1 MQFKIPHKRNLLC
14 AAISLSLLPVAGAS
28 LAQDEATVEE
38 VIVTGSYIRR
48 SEGFTQASAVTQ
60 LTAEDLE
67 AEGTMNIGEVVQNM
81 TFVNGGAS
89 AITNTIQGTDSR
101 STSIDLRGLGA
112 SSTLTLMDGKR
123 LVNENVNAL
132 IPTIAIQRIDIVA
145 DGAAALYG
153 NEAVAG
159 VVNFVPYRTYDG
171 FRVES
176 YAEGDSRGDY
186 DEHAVQMLWGG
197 DIGDI
202 DVVLAAQFRQNSRLG
217 WDERPIISQSGLT
230 WSSSAPGNWRLP
242 HRGEDGQYT
251 GADPNDDFTNTI
263 DPNCAAE
270 REGFEVDQVSSAF
283 GFQDPG
289 GTSCKF
295 DYGDNRSYREPTETN
310 QYFANATWDYSDDLT
325 LSAQGFWTRLA
336 ERTYESTTNPGG
348 DIRLKS
354 LPTVRGELPGNP
366 FRAVNA
372 AGQPLYAVD
381 YNLDGLPDRDPN
393 MDVNGDGLPDPILT
407 GNGGLDPWVP
417 LYEDVRI
424 TGLRPINKTNTLP
437 RGLSPDYDNMRDLV
451 DHIGRWNVQADFN
464 VPFLEGWEGM
474 AAYTKN
480 YREYYIQRNQR
491 NSYSAIVQGLNC
503 DIVNDRDACYNPF
516 FVTDPANLTSRNVL
530 EAILARQPSYI
541 EQHLSTID
549 IIFNG
554 EIPLFGFELPGG
566 PIAAAVGY
574 QLRDFEYTDTPA
586 SVDQAGDA
594 WRSDGTPTAIAY
606 GSREIDAWFVELA
619 VPVFDNLELELAVRR
634 ETFST
639 GQESTDPK
647 YGITYAPTDWLTLRA
662 TQGDAFIAPTLPQL
676 LTPQACTGLETIT
689 DRFGPFD
696 AFTTECGGGNP
707 DLKNE
712 SSRSR
717 QLGFDLVFDDFD
729 IHVTW
734 NETDFQNRIVG
745 ISGQTIMDLD
755 FRNFQQWSG
764 FSGSGLAGE
773 QPTESQLRSWLDSGL
788 ADPRITREPFDIY
801 KISTVQTGS
810 TNASQVSVTAY
821 DIQGNYSFGFD
832 GIGDF
837 RIGLQATYIDE
848 FLYQQDPTR
857 PFVEADGKQNRRT
870 GSAPALPKLKANV
883 RMGWVS
889 GSHAITSTV
898 HYMDS
903 MVYDGSVRTF
913 LNGYAHYYHPD
924 NIRETGILAWTDMD
938 IAYTYRGLEIF
949 DGEMALTLGS
959 RNVFDREAQRTP
971 DFAGVIGELQDPLG
985 RVIYARLV
993 YDF

>member
-1 MQFKIPHKRNLLC
+1 
-14 AAISLSLLPVAGAS
+14 
-28 LAQDEATVEE
+28 
-38 VIVTGSYIRR
+38 
-48 SEGFTQASAVTQ
+48 
-60 LTAEDLE
+60 
-67 AEGTMNIGEVVQNM
+67 MNIGEVVQNLS
-81 TFVNGGAS
+81 FVNGGAS

-171 FRVES
+171 LRIES

-186 DEHAVQMLWGG
+186 DEHSVQMLWGG
-197 DIGDI
+197 DIGGL
-202 DVVLAAQFRQNSRLG
+202 DVVVAGQFRQNSRLG

-230 WSSSAPGNWRLP
+230 WSSSAPGNWRVP

-251 GADPNDDFTNTI
+251 GEFTNTI

-270 REGFEVDQVSSAF
+270 REGFMVDQVSSAF
-283 GFQDPG
+283 GFQDPAG
-289 GTSCKF
+289 RSCKF

-310 QYFANATWDYSDDLT
+310 QFFANATWDYSDNLT

-348 DIRLKS
+348 DIRLRS

-381 YNLDGLPDRDPN
+381 WNADGLPDRDPN
-393 MDVNGDGLPDPILT
+393 TDLNGDGLPDAILT
-407 GNGGLDPWVP
+407 GNGGLEPWIP
-417 LYEDVRI
+417 LFEDVRA

-437 RGLSPDYDNMRDLV
+437 RGHSPDYDNMRDLL
-451 DHIGRWNVQADFN
+451 DHIGRWNIQADFT
-464 VPFLEGWEGM
+464 VPFIEGWEGM
-474 AAYTKN
+474 AAYTQN
-480 YREYYIQRNQR
+480 YRDYAIQRQQR
-491 NSYSAIVQGLNC
+491 NSFGAIVQGLSC
-503 DIVNDRDACYNPF
+503 DVVSDRDACYNPF

-530 EAILARQPSYI
+530 EAIVARETSYI
-541 EQHLSTID
+541 ENKLSTID
-549 IIFNG
+549 IVLNG
-554 EIPLFGFELPGG
+554 QIPNFGFELPGG

-574 QLRDFEYTDTPA
+574 QYRDFEYTDTPA
-586 SVDQAGDA
+586 PVDLAGDA
-594 WRSDGTPTAIAY
+594 WRSDGARSMVAT
-606 GSREIDAWFVELA
+606 GNREIDAWFIELA
-619 VPVFDNLELELAVRR
+619 VPVLDNLELELAVRN
-634 ETFST
+634 ETFNT

-696 AFTTECGGGNP
+696 AFTTECSGGNP
-707 DLKNE
+707 NLKNE
-712 SSRSR
+712 FSRSR
-717 QLGFDLVFDDFD
+717 QFGFDLVFDDFD
-729 IHVTW
+729 FHVTW

-755 FRNFQQWSG
+755 FINFQQWSG
-764 FSGSGLAGE
+764 FTGSGLSEADR
-773 QPTESQLRSWLDSGL
+773 PSESQLRSWLASGL

-801 KISTVQTGS
+801 KISTVTTGS
-810 TNASQVSVTAY
+810 TNAQTVQVTAY
-821 DIQGNYSFGFD
+821 DIQGNYSLGFD

-848 FLYQQDPTR
+848 FLYQQNPTR
-857 PFVEADGKQNRRT
+857 PFVKADGKQNRGT
-870 GSAPALPKLKANV
+870 GSAPALPKLKANL
-883 RMGWVS
+883 RLGWVNGNHS
-889 GSHAITSTV
+889 LVSTV

-903 MVYDGSVRTF
+903 MVYDGSLRTW
-913 LNGYAHYYHPD
+913 LNAYAHYYHPD
-924 NIRETGILAWTDMD
+924 NIRDIGILAWTDMD
-938 IAYTYRGLEIF
+938 IAYTYRGLELF
-949 DGEMALTLGS
+949 DGEMSMTIGS

-985 RVIYARLV
+985 RVVYARLV